1 MGTAMAIDMDDIGY
15 VLRLLTPANRL
26 VCRLAVSTGL
36 RISDCLSI
44 TRRQLDIACN
54 NRGYV
59 TVRECKTGHT
69 RRVYIDKALREDMRY
84 YCVDASQYCFPGRFD
99 GLAHRT
105 RQAVWKDLTRAAKAL
120 RYDGQVSPH
129 SLRKVAAQDKL
140 RASGGSQMAVQRW
153 LGHRD
158 PAITAIY
165 TLAAH
170 AHSTKFSPPRKR
182 A

>member
-1 MGTAMAIDMDDIGY
+1 MAIDADDITY

-36 RISDCLSI
+36 RISDCLAI
-44 TRRQLDIACN
+44 TRRQLDVACN

-59 TVRECKTGHT
+59 TVRESKTGHT
-69 RRVYIDKALREDMRY
+69 RRVYVDKALRADMRY
-84 YCVDASQYCFPGRFD
+84 YCIDASPYCFPGRLD
-99 GLAHRT
+99 ATAHRT

-129 SLRKVAAQDKL
+129 SLRKVAAQGKL
-140 RASGGSQMAVQRW
+140 QAAGGRQSVVQRW
-153 LGHRD
+153 LGHSD

-165 TLAAH
+165 TLAQH
-170 AHSTKFSPPRKR
+170 AHMTKFSVPRKR